1 VEARA
6 PSFNHLQPASRASP
20 RSKQANRA
28 ADTHHEHVL
37 CQPLWRLG
45 LRYRKNVRSLPG
57 KPDVVFF
64 AYKVAV
70 FCDGDFWHGRK
81 WSSLRQKLA
90 DGANAVYW
98 TAKIDAN
105 RQRDERVSAGLRKA
119 GWRVVRFW
127 EGDVLKNPA
136 RVAAKVYRIVKARL
150 QQYGG
155 EVHER

>member
-1 VEARA
+1 
-6 PSFNHLQPASRASP
+6 
-20 RSKQANRA
+20 
-28 ADTHHEHVL
+28 
-37 CQPLWRLG
+37 
-45 LRYRKNVRSLPG
+45 
-57 KPDVVFF
+57 
-64 AYKVAV
+64 
-70 FCDGDFWHGRK
+70 
-81 WSSLRQKLA
+81 LRQKLA